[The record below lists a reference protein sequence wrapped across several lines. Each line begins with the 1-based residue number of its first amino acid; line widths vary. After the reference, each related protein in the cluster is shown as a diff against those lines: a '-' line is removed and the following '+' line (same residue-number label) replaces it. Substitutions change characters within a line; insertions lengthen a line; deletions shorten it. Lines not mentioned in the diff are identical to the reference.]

1 MLEPAILAK
10 LAALPDEKQREV
22 LDYIEFLS
30 QRYSSRH
37 AEAKPGFTFAWA
49 GGLAE
54 LRDSYTSTQ
63 LQHEALKWR

>member
-1 MLEPAILAK
+1 MLESIILDK

-22 LDYIEFLS
+22 LDYIEFLL
-30 QRYSSRH
+30 QRY
-37 AEAKPGFTFAWA
+37 AEAKPGFTFSWA
-49 GGLAE
+49 GGLTE